1 MEARREEGRWG
12 IAWGWRELVD
22 WRQLERRK
30 MGKHGGLEGAASKEA
45 DGRREMVGRRWERG
59 RDEAENQRGTGLRKE
74 KRW

>member
-1 MEARREEGRWG
+1 MGDCWGLEGTGCLKAAGKKEDWET
-12 IAWGWRELVD
+12 WRA
-22 WRQLERRK
+22 
-30 MGKHGGLEGAASKEA
+30 GGSCREGAASKEA